1 MRDSGVYWLG
11 EIARDWDVVPAWHV
25 MRERGERSRPHDIH
39 LTPSQTHGVV
49 AQQEFMAITGNR
61 VVQNYAGADNMKH
74 VEAGDFIIHLRSF
87 QGGIEGSTLAG
98 KVSNAYTVLVPH
110 PNVIF
115 GYFQWFM
122 KSAPLI
128 EGLASS
134 TDQLRDGQS
143 INFSRF
149 SRLSLPLPPL
159 ETQQRIADYLDR
171 ETAEIDAAVA
181 DLDRYVELLEKRKKL
196 QINLAFAPIID
207 AGEIAPLGIFYS
219 IFNGD
224 RGENYPK
231 AEEITDQGIP
241 FLNAGDIRNGSVN
254 LGSAKFVTQDKYNKM
269 GGAKL
274 RSGDILFCL
283 RGSLGKHGIVNFE
296 EGSVASSLCV
306 IRSFNLA
313 SHNSQFLNYFMDTTF
328 FSEQILFSEN
338 GSAQPNLSGES
349 LARFRI
355 PSISLSRQKSI
366 LRDLNRETGEVGSL
380 LAESTQLRELLLKR
394 RSVLIADVV
403 TGRKQV

>member
-1 MRDSGVYWLG
+1 MSNGVWEKVPLALISDVTLGKMVKSSASEKENIEQPYLHAANVRNFGVLDIHHSHRTMWFSVNEVSSLEVKAGDVVVVEGGAVGKSAFVKEDLSGYGFQNSILRIRANDSKANGRFIDYSLQSAFNSG
-11 EIARDWDVVPAWHV
+11 EIARLCSSVSLAHFPAEKV
-25 MRERGERSRPHDIH
+25 
-39 LTPSQTHGVV
+39 
-49 AQQEFMAITGNR
+49 NR
-61 VVQNYAGADNMKH
+61 
-74 VEAGDFIIHLRSF
+74 FRIPF
-87 QGGIEGSTLAG
+87 
-98 KVSNAYTVLVPH
+98 
-110 PNVIF
+110 
-115 GYFQWFM
+115 
-122 KSAPLI
+122 
-128 EGLASS
+128 
-134 TDQLRDGQS
+134 
-143 INFSRF
+143 
-149 SRLSLPLPPL
+149 PPL

-181 DLDRYVELLEKRKKL
+181 DLDRYMELLEKRKKL
-196 QINLAFAPIID
+196 QINLAFAPIIET
-207 AGEIAPLGIFYS
+207 GEIAPLGIFYS